1 MKKSLNVKSIV
12 VLTAICGV
20 ISLLLAAT
28 NALTAPIIEKNQA
41 AAANEALLV
50 VMPDGTDFEKMD
62 LSSYELPATVTEAY
76 KEAGGGHVVKLTTTG
91 YGSGFVIMCGVN
103 ADGTVSGVVCLSS
116 NETLGHEKTFGE
128 NFTGKNSETV
138 EAVDVISGATKT
150 TAAYRNAVKDAIN
163 AATILGGGSVD
174 IRSEEEILMDNL
186 TAALPAGEGKFTKL
200 FLTEV
205 MEGIDAVYTAD
216 NGKGSVCVIGEQFV
230 GVDETGAVVSGAE
243 GDAAANVS
251 AQMAI
256 LNASEETEIDLTAY
270 ADLPSALVSAT
281 KTATGNYVLTVK
293 GAGYGI
299 NGGDDYHPASGEYIY
314 IRVSMTKEGKIID
327 CLTLSQAETPNFG
340 SACADESFYGQFA
353 GKTEADYESVDGI
366 SGATLTTNGYKKA
379 ILRAFESVKILEG
392 GAGNEE

>member
-50 VMPDGTDFEKMD
+50 VMPEGTGFEKMD
-62 LSSYELPATVTEAY
+62 LSAYELPSTVTEAY
-76 KEAGGGHVVKLTTTG
+76 KEASGGHVVKLTTTG

-103 ADGTVSGVVCLSS
+103 ADGTVSGAVCLSS
-116 NETLGHEKTFGE
+116 NETLGYEKTFGE
-128 NFTGKNSETV
+128 NFTGKSGEGV
-138 EAVDVISGATKT
+138 DAVDTISGATKT
-150 TAAYRNAVKDAIN
+150 TAAYRNAVKDAVN
-163 AATILGGGSVD
+163 TATILSGGSVD
-174 IRSEEEILMDNL
+174 IRSEEEILADNL
-186 TAALPAGEGKFTKL
+186 SVALPAGEGKFTKL

-205 MEGIDAVYTAD
+205 IDGIDAVYTAD
-216 NGKGSVCVIGEQFV
+216 NGKGAVCVIGEQFI
-230 GVDETGAVVSGAE
+230 GVDETGAVVSGAD
-243 GDAAANVS
+243 GDVAANVS
-251 AQMAI
+251 AQMAV
-256 LNASEETEIDLTAY
+256 LNASTETEIDLSAY
-270 ADLPSALVSAT
+270 NDLPSALVSAT
-281 KTATGNYVLTVK
+281 KTATGNYVLNVK

-314 IRVSMTKEGKIID
+314 IKVSMTKDGKIID
-327 CLTLSQAETPNFG
+327 CLTVSQAETPNIG
-340 SACADESFYGQFA
+340 DACANEAFYGQFV
-353 GKTEADYESVDGI
+353 GKTEADYEAVDGI

-379 ILRAFESVKILEG
+379 ILRAFEAVNILEG

>member
-1 MKKSLNVKSIV
+1 MKKSLNLKSIV

-20 ISLLLAAT
+20 ISLMLAAT
-28 NALTAPIIEKNQA
+28 NAITAPIIEKNQN

-50 VMPDGTDFEKMD
+50 VMPNGTGFELMD
-62 LSSYELPATVTEAY
+62 LSSYTLPATVTEAY
-76 KEAGGGHVVKLTTTG
+76 KEAGGGYVVKLKTTG
-91 YGSGFVIMCGVN
+91 YCSDFVIMCGVN
-103 ADGTVSGVVCLSS
+103 ADGTVSGAVCLSS
-116 NETLGHEKTFGE
+116 NETLGHEKTYGE
-128 NFTGKNSETV
+128 NFTGKNAEGV
-138 EAVDVISGATKT
+138 EAVDSISGATKT
-150 TAAYRNAVKDAIN
+150 TVAYRNAVKDAIN
-163 AATILGGGSVD
+163 AATIFGGGSVD

-205 MEGIDAVYTAD
+205 IEGIDEVYTAD
-216 NGKGSVCVIGEQFV
+216 NGKGAVCIIGEQFI
-230 GVDETGAVVSGAE
+230 GVDENGAVVSGAE
-243 GDAAANVS
+243 GDVAANVS

-256 LNASEETEIDLTAY
+256 LNASEETELDLSVYT
-270 ADLPSALVSAT
+270 DLPSALVSAA
-281 KTATGNYVLTVK
+281 KTATGNYVLEMK

-314 IRVSMTKEGKIID
+314 IKVSMTKDGKIID
-327 CLTLSQAETPNFG
+327 CLTVSQAETPNLG
-340 SACADESFYGQFA
+340 DACAEESFYGQFA
-353 GKTEADYESVDGI
+353 GKTEADYEDIDVI

>member
-28 NALTAPIIEKNQA
+28 NALTAPIIEKNQN

-50 VMPDGTDFEKMD
+50 VMPEGTGFEKMD
-62 LSSYELPATVTEAY
+62 LSAYELPATVTEAY

-103 ADGTVSGVVCLSS
+103 ADGTVSGAVCLSS
-116 NETLGHEKTFGE
+116 NETLGYEKTFGE
-128 NFTGKNSETV
+128 NFTGKSSDGIET
-138 EAVDVISGATKT
+138 VDVISGATKT
-150 TAAYRNAVKDAIN
+150 TVAYRNAVKDAIN

-186 TAALPAGEGKFTKL
+186 SAALPAGEGKFTKL

-205 MEGIDAVYTAD
+205 IEGIDAVYIAD
-216 NGKGSVCVIGEQFV
+216 NGKGAVCVIGEQFV
-230 GVDETGAVVSGAE
+230 GVDASGAVVSGAE
-243 GDAAANVS
+243 GDTAANVS

-256 LNASEETEIDLTAY
+256 LNASVETEIDLNVY

-281 KTATGNYVLTVK
+281 KTESGNYVLEMK

-299 NGGDDYHPASGEYIY
+299 NGGDDYHPASGEYIF
-314 IRVSMTKEGKIID
+314 IKVSMTKEGKIID
-327 CLTLSQAETPNFG
+327 CLTLSQAETPNIG
-340 SACADESFYGQFA
+340 DACANEAFYGQFV
-353 GKTEADYESVDGI
+353 GKTEADYDAVDGI

>member
-1 MKKSLNVKSIV
+1 MKKSLNVKSIA
-12 VLTAICGV
+12 VLTAICAV
-20 ISLLLAAT
+20 ISLLLAVT

-50 VMPDGTDFEKMD
+50 VMPDGTDFELLD

-76 KEAGGGHVVKLTTTG
+76 KEAGGGYVVKLTTTG

-103 ADGTVSGVVCLSS
+103 ADGTVSGAVCLSS
-116 NETLGHEKTFGE
+116 NETLGYEKTFGE
-128 NFTGKNSETV
+128 NFGGKNSE
-138 EAVDVISGATKT
+138 AVDAVDTISGATKT

-174 IRSEEEILMDNL
+174 IRSEEEILADNL
-186 TAALPAGEGKFTKL
+186 NAALPSGEGKFTKL
-200 FLTEV
+200 FLTEAL
-205 MEGIDAVYTAD
+205 EGVNAVYTAD
-216 NGKGSVCVIGEQFV
+216 NGKGAVYVVGEQFV

-243 GDAAANVS
+243 GDLAAKIS
-251 AQMAI
+251 AHMAI
-256 LNASEETEIDLTAY
+256 LKVSEETEIDLSAY
-270 ADLPSALVSAT
+270 ADLPSALVSAK
-281 KTATGNYVLTVK
+281 KTTTGNYVLEVK

-299 NGGDDYHPASGEYIY
+299 NGGDDYHPASGEYIF
-314 IRVSMTKEGKIID
+314 IKVSMTKDGKIID

-340 SACADESFYGQFA
+340 SACGSESFYGQFV
-353 GKTEADYESVDGI
+353 GKTEADYETVDGI